1 VILFREAGARYRDAV
16 LRADA
21 AWSIIAFV
29 IQVAAGGLVAVV
41 IGRHLGPEAK
51 GYASLISI
59 GPTVAAWLAALGI
72 GQATMFLAAGR
83 RDPIDRLLTM
93 STATAPLLGGA
104 AAVAGWLVLGPKTES
119 PEVAL
124 ALAVGF
130 VFVCLQLLRDFHA
143 SALLGVKRVTTYAK
157 ATMYSRIISAGIVI
171 AAVYLL
177 PLPGLYLAVAISL
190 AAANLFVIVVADRA
204 LRWSWHWSPS
214 TLGRQL
220 RYGLQSYFG
229 HVSEIGLLRL
239 DQFIVYGALGA
250 TQLGLYSVAALCADF
265 MAQAA
270 QAASYV
276 FFARIS
282 RAGERGPHLARLAVG
297 ASCLTLFAI
306 ALPIFLFADPLVTT
320 IFGPGFEQAVAPLR
334 ILVFA
339 GVAQGTA
346 RMAISAVRALGSPL
360 RSSAAHA
367 AGLLTTAPLA
377 LWLVKYGIAG
387 VAVATL
393 AGQLV
398 VAVIAYII
406 IERQGAP
413 GVVPADATAPTSR
426 SPGSS

>member
-1 VILFREAGARYRDAV
+1 MILFREVGARYRDAV

-21 AWSIIAFV
+21 AWSVIAFV
-29 IQVAAGGLVAVV
+29 VQVGAGGLVAVV

-59 GPTVAAWLAALGI
+59 GPTVAAWLAAVGI
-72 GQATMFLAAGR
+72 GQATMYLAAGG

-93 STATAPLLGGA
+93 STTMAPVLGAA
-104 AAVAGWLVLGPKTES
+104 AAVAGWLALAPRTEAPDVS
-119 PEVAL
+119 L

-130 VFVCLQLLRDFHA
+130 VFATLQLLRDFHA
-143 SALLGVKRVTTYAK
+143 AALLGVNRVTTYAK
-157 ATMYSRIISAGIVI
+157 ATMYSRIISAAIVI

-177 PLPGLYLAVAISL
+177 PLPGLYVAVAVSL
-190 AAANLFVIVVADRA
+190 AAANLSVIVLADRS
-204 LRWSWHWSPS
+204 LGWSWSWSRP

-220 RYGLQSYFG
+220 HYGLQSHFG
-229 HVSEIGLLRL
+229 NVSEIGLLRL
-239 DQFIVYGALGA
+239 DQFVVYGVLGA

-282 RAGERGPHLARLAVG
+282 RAGARGPHLARLAVG
-297 ASCLTLFAI
+297 ASCLALFAI
-306 ALPIFLFADPLVTT
+306 AVPIFLFADPLVRVV
-320 IFGPGFEQAVAPLR
+320 FGPGFDDAVPPLR

-360 RSSAAHA
+360 HSSAAYA
-367 AGLLTTAPLA
+367 VGILTTAPLA
-377 LWLVKYGIAG
+377 LWLVRYGIGG

-393 AGQLV
+393 AGQLM
-398 VAVIAYII
+398 VAIIAYII
-406 IERQGAP
+406 IGRQRAP
-413 GVVPADATAPTSR
+413 VTAGADANAPTS
-426 SPGSS
+426 S

>member
-1 VILFREAGARYRDAV
+1 VILLREAGARYRDAV
-16 LRADA
+16 LRTDA
-21 AWSIIAFV
+21 VWSVIAFV
-29 IQVAAGGLVAVV
+29 VQVGAGGLVAVV

-59 GPTVAAWLAALGI
+59 GPTVAAWLAAAGI
-72 GQATMFLAAGR
+72 GQATMFLAAGD

-93 STATAPLLGGA
+93 STAMAPLLGA
-104 AAVAGWLVLGPKTES
+104 VAAVAGWLVLAPKTVDPS
-119 PEVAL
+119 VSL

-130 VFVCLQLLRDFHA
+130 VFVTLQLLRDFHA
-143 SALLGVKRVTTYAK
+143 SALLGVNRVTTYAK
-157 ATMYSRIISAGIVI
+157 TTMYSRIISAAIVVG
-171 AAVYLL
+171 AVYLL
-177 PLPGLYLAVAISL
+177 PLPGLYLAVAISV
-190 AAANLFVIVVADRA
+190 AAANLFVIVLADRA
-204 LRWSWHWSPS
+204 LRSSWTWSPP
-214 TLGRQL
+214 TLARQL
-220 RYGLQSYFG
+220 RYGIQSHFG
-229 HVSEIGLLRL
+229 NVSEIGLLRL
-239 DQFIVYGALGA
+239 DQFVVYGVLGA

-282 RAGERGPHLARLAVG
+282 RAGVRGPHLARLAVG
-297 ASCLTLFAI
+297 ASCLALFAM
-306 ALPIFLFADPLVTT
+306 AVPIFLFADPLVQAV
-320 IFGPGFEQAVAPLR
+320 FGSGFEQAVPPLR

-367 AGLLTTAPLA
+367 AGILTTAPLA
-377 LWLVKYGIAG
+377 LWLVRYGIAG

-398 VAVIAYII
+398 VAVIAYFI
-406 IERQGAP
+406 IERQAP
-413 GVVPADATAPTSR
+413 PHIARADARMRTSGR
-426 SPGSS
+426 

>member
-1 VILFREAGARYRDAV
+1 M
-16 LRADA
+16 
-21 AWSIIAFV
+21 WSVIAFV
-29 IQVAAGGLVAVV
+29 VQVAAGGLVAVV

-59 GPTVAAWLAALGI
+59 GPTVAAWLAAAGI
-72 GQATMFLAAGR
+72 GQATMFLAAGG

-93 STATAPLLGGA
+93 STAMAPLLGA
-104 AAVAGWLVLGPKTES
+104 AAALAGWLVLGPKTES
-119 PEVAL
+119 PDVSL

-130 VFVCLQLLRDFHA
+130 VFASLQLLRDFHA
-143 SALLGVKRVTTYAK
+143 AALLGVNRVTAYAK
-157 ATMYSRIISAGIVI
+157 STMYSRIISAGIVI
-171 AAVYLL
+171 AAVYVL

-190 AAANLFVIVVADRA
+190 AAANLVVIITADRS
-204 LRWSWHWSPS
+204 LRWSWSWSPP

-220 RYGLQSYFG
+220 RYGLQSHFG
-229 HVSEIGLLRL
+229 NVSEIGLLRL
-239 DQFIVYGALGA
+239 DQFVVYGVLGA
-250 TQLGLYSVAALCADF
+250 TQLGLYSVAALIADF

-282 RAGERGPHLARLAVG
+282 RAGARGPHLARLAVG
-297 ASCLTLFAI
+297 GSCLALFAI
-306 ALPIFLFADPLVTT
+306 ALPVFLFADPIVTA
-320 IFGPGFEQAVAPLR
+320 IFGAGFDQAVPALR

-346 RMAISAVRALGSPL
+346 RVAISAVRALGSPL

-367 AGLLTTAPLA
+367 AGIVTIAPLA

-398 VAVIAYII
+398 VAVIAYYV

-413 GVVPADATAPTSR
+413 EITREIA
-426 SPGSS
+426 